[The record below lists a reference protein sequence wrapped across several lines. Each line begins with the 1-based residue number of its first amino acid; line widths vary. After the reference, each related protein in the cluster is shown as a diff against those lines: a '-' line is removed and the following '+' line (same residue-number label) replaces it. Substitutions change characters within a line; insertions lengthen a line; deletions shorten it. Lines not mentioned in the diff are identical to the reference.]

1 MEDIDIMESER
12 YIVEFDRDSYYTAL
26 TLIMHLYKQ
35 CDRALDK
42 ATSEKEFEELEQK
55 LDKLKNIMEHLEDT
69 KTLED
74 LLLGA
79 LHPQG
84 KARDRED
91 IQQ

>member
-12 YIVEFDRDSYYTAL
+12 YIVEFERDSYYTNL
-26 TLIMHLYKQ
+26 TLIMHMYKQ
-35 CDRALDK
+35 CDRVLDK

-55 LDKLKNIMEHLEDT
+55 LDKLRKVMEHLEDT
-69 KTLED
+69 KTVD
-74 LLLGA
+74 DILLGA

-84 KARDRED
+84 KAKARED

>member
-12 YIVEFDRDSYYTAL
+12 YIVEFDRDSYYSAL

-55 LDKLKNIMEHLEDT
+55 LDKLRSAVEHLENT
-69 KTLED
+69 KTVED
-74 LLLGA
+74 ILLGA

-84 KARDRED
+84 KARDKED

>member
-12 YIVEFDRDSYYTAL
+12 YIVEFDRDSYYTNL

-55 LDKLKNIMEHLEDT
+55 LDKLREVMEHLEDT
-69 KTLED
+69 KTVD
-74 LLLGA
+74 DILLGA

-84 KARDRED
+84 KAKARED